1 MFPDF
6 VKIQEDIN
14 DFIESTNKSLIEII
28 TRLET
33 IEAKIETIQKVDENG
48 K

>member
-6 VKIQEDIN
+6 NKIQEDIN
-14 DFIESTNKSLIEII
+14 DFIESTNKTLLEILDKLEVIENK
-28 TRLET
+28 LGD
-33 IEAKIETIQKVDENG
+33 KNDG